1 MIYDFRLPDIGEG
14 LSEGELLDW
23 SVAAGDAVAEG
34 QEIASISTDKVT
46 VELPSPCAGVVKE
59 LLWQPGDVVPV
70 GEVLMRFEL
79 PEGAAPPQDA
89 HAHQSAVETPS
100 TGARPAQKP
109 AAKIKAAPA
118 IRRQAKEAGIDLGL
132 VTGSGPDGQI
142 LAADLEAHVAQAGA
156 GAAGAEKLSA
166 ARRAAAERLA
176 TSARNQVT
184 TTLGFEVFAD
194 GVLEACESLKDEAE
208 ALGVRLTPLPVIAR
222 CVAAAF
228 KTHPRFNATVVE
240 DELALQPCARVDL
253 GVAVDT
259 DAGLVVPVVRDAG
272 GLSTLEL
279 AQAIA
284 ETAEKARAGSL
295 SPGDVAN
302 SSFTLSS
309 TGGLE
314 TATMTSAAPVIN
326 YPNVATLWVS
336 RITERPRVRD
346 GKLEAGPIMACSLS
360 FDHRFLH
367 GADGLAF
374 INTLDA
380 YLKAPGD
387 PA

>member
-14 LSEGELLDW
+14 LSEGELLEW
-23 SVAAGDAVAEG
+23 SVAAGDTVEEG

-46 VELPSPCAGVVKE
+46 VELPSPCSGVVAE

-89 HAHQSAVETPS
+89 HAHQSANEAPP
-100 TGARPAQKP
+100 AEAPPAQKP

-118 IRRQAKEAGIDLGL
+118 VRRQAKELGIDLGL
-132 VTGSGPDGQI
+132 VTGSGPDGQV
-142 LAADLEAHVAQAGA
+142 LASDLDACAAP
-156 GAAGAEKLSA
+156 GAASAGSEKLSA

-176 TSARNQVT
+176 ESARRQVT
-184 TTLGFEVFAD
+184 TTLSFDVFAD
-194 GVLEACESLKDEAE
+194 GILESCDGLKDKAD
-208 ALGVRLTPLPVIAR
+208 ASGLRLTPLAVIAK
-222 CVAAAF
+222 CVAAAL

-240 DELALQPCARVDL
+240 DELALQLCESVDL
-253 GVAVDT
+253 GIAVDT
-259 DAGLVVPVVRDAG
+259 EAGLVVPVVRDAG
-272 GLSTLEL
+272 GLSTPEL
-279 AQAIA
+279 ARAIA

-336 RITERPRVRD
+336 RITERARVRE
-346 GKLEAGPIMACSLS
+346 GTLQAGPVMACSLS

-380 YLKAPGD
+380 YLKAPED
-387 PA
+387 AT

>member
-14 LSEGELLDW
+14 FSEGELLDW
-23 SVAAGDAVAEG
+23 SVAAGDAVEES

-46 VELPSPCAGVVKE
+46 VELPSPCSGVVKE

-89 HAHQSAVETPS
+89 HAHQSAKDAPS
-100 TGARPAQKP
+100 AEARPAQKP

-118 IRRQAKEAGIDLGL
+118 IRRQAKELGIDLGL

-142 LAADLEAHVAQAGA
+142 LAADLEAHVTQAGA
-156 GAAGAEKLSA
+156 SAGTEKLSA
-166 ARRAAAERLA
+166 ARRAAAERLT

-184 TTLGFEVFAD
+184 TTLSFDVFAD

-208 ALGVRLTPLPVIAR
+208 ALGVRLTPLPVIAER
-222 CVAAAF
+222 VAAAL
-228 KTHPRFNATVVE
+228 KAHPRFNATVVE
-240 DELALQPCARVDL
+240 DELALQLCERVDL
-253 GVAVDT
+253 GIAVDT
-259 DAGLVVPVVRDAG
+259 DVGLVVPVVRDAG
-272 GLSTLEL
+272 RLSTLEL
-279 AQAIA
+279 ARAIA
-284 ETAEKARAGSL
+284 EAADKARAGTL
-295 SPGDVAN
+295 GPGDVAN

-314 TATMTSAAPVIN
+314 TATMTSAAPIIN

-336 RITERPRVRD
+336 RITTRPRVRD
-346 GKLEAGPIMACSLS
+346 GKLEAGPMMACSLS

-374 INTLDA
+374 INALDESLFKGA
-380 YLKAPGD
+380 V
-387 PA
+387 